1 MISYKDFIKLMEE
14 RGYTYK
20 NQITIDESN
29 SNVKIFPVKEQTIGK
44 ALELQCPNNII
55 ISACGKDL
63 GCNNSYFCNIK
74 FFNQDNKEAFQDLH
88 YSIALTENYHVAM
101 ELVITK
107 VMQKPPDQNNPD
119 IQKYAHAVN
128 PILKIINS
136 DNPCEYPMWS
146 GIYKLFSNNN
156 IDNNNTFLNH
166 SFNLYAGEKMI
177 FYAINP
183 DIDITKVRFELKADI
198 LEYDGGITNDTK
210 QIH

>member
-1 MISYKDFIKLMEE
+1 MILYKDFIRLMEE

-29 SNVKIFPVKEQTIGK
+29 PSVKVFPVKEQTIGK
-44 ALELQCPNNII
+44 SLEFQCPNNTI

-74 FFNQDNKEAFQDLH
+74 FFDQDNKEAFQDLH
-88 YSIALTENYHVAM
+88 YSTALTEDYHVTM
-101 ELVITK
+101 ELVVTK
-107 VMQKPPDQNNPD
+107 VLQKSPDQNDPG
-119 IQKYAHAVN
+119 IQKYAHVVN

-146 GIYKLFSNNN
+146 GIYKLFSNNS
-156 IDNNNTFLNH
+156 INNDHVFLNN

-177 FYAINP
+177 FYTINP
-183 DIDITKVRFELKADI
+183 DMDIGKVKFNMRVDI
-198 LEYDGGITNDTK
+198 LEINT
-210 QIH
+210 